1 MSGYRHG
8 ASQVVRRQQGEDEV
22 GDGVQVEQG
31 GGARVVHVPHRILT
45 LKLYWYNSIVLNI
58 CNIRIPTKRPS
69 PLTNGMKLNEEKILN
84 SD

>member
-1 MSGYRHG
+1 MSDYRHG

-58 CNIRIPTKRPS
+58 CNIRIPTKS
-69 PLTNGMKLNEEKILN
+69 EAITVDQWNETKRGENFKF
-84 SD
+84 